1 MSPNDL
7 HTRLVA
13 LKLTSCPWVDFTS
26 STARVAIKGYEGV
39 IAGKYQG
46 RPVTLE
52 GAFEVVY
59 GCPLHEKAKGRKR
72 A

>member
-1 MSPNDL
+1 MTPYEL
-7 HTRLVA
+7 HTRLTQ
-13 LKLTSCPWVDFTS
+13 LRLTSCPWVDFTS

-39 IAGKYQG
+39 IAGRHNG

-52 GAFEVVY
+52 GAYEVVY
-59 GCPLHEKAKGRKR
+59 GEPMHPKSRVRRR

>member
-1 MSPNDL
+1 MTPYEL
-7 HTRLVA
+7 HTRLTQ
-13 LKLTSCPWVDFTS
+13 LRLTSCQYANFTS
-26 STARVAIKGYEGV
+26 SHARVAIKGYEGV
-39 IAGKYQG
+39 IAGRHQG

-59 GCPLHEKAKGRKR
+59 GEPMHPKAKVRRR

>member
-7 HTRLVA
+7 HQRLTE
-13 LKLTSCPWVDFTS
+13 LRLTSCPWVDFTS

-39 IAGKYQG
+39 IAGRHNG

-52 GAFEVVY
+52 GAFAIVY
-59 GCPLHEKAKGRKR
+59 GVEMHEKQKRKR